1 MTSTPSQVKNYPL
14 VEITNESDLDENN
27 SSKKQLNLIGN
38 NKRVI
43 DFGCATGYFAQFLK
57 QKGCYVVGVELNP
70 EAAKIAEHHC
80 DQVLVADLD
89 FTPIPEIL
97 RDQKFEVAVF
107 GDVLEHL
114 RDPWRVL
121 EEVRQIL
128 QPDGYVV
135 ASIPNIAHG
144 AVRLSLL
151 QGHFEYADL
160 GLLDNTHLRFFTRKT
175 VQELFERAG
184 YTVDIIDRTIVPVF
198 SGSSY
203 YVPDVERQSLTAE
216 LIRQVEQAEDADTLQ
231 FVLRAFPMTLEG
243 KYAALDL
250 KHSRASEQNLQL
262 QTELSNFQNQLEQT
276 QAHLEQT
283 QNQLGQTQ
291 NQLEQTQAH
300 LEQTQNQLGQTQ
312 THLEQTQAHL
322 EQTQNQLGQTQNQLE
337 QTQNQ
342 LGQTQNQLEQTQVQ
356 LEQTQNQLEQTQQR
370 NIAME
375 SSKFWKIR
383 KIWVQCKQII
393 GLRT

>member
-1 MTSTPSQVKNYPL
+1 MTSTPGQTKNYPL
-14 VEITNESDLDENN
+14 VEITNENELDENN
-27 SSKKQLNLIGN
+27 SSKKQLDLIGN

-57 QKGCYVVGVELNP
+57 QRGCYVVGVELNP
-70 EAAKIAEHHC
+70 EAAKMAEHYC
-80 DQVLVADLD
+80 DEVFVADLD
-89 FTPIPEIL
+89 FVSVPEIL

-121 EEVRQIL
+121 EETRQLL
-128 QPDGYVV
+128 QPGGFVV

-203 YVPDVERQSLTAE
+203 YVPDVERHSLSKE
-216 LIRQVEQAEDADTLQ
+216 IIHQVEQAEDADTLQ
-231 FVLRAFPMTLEG
+231 FVLRAFPTTLEG

-250 KHSRASEQNLQL
+250 KYSRVNEQNLQL
-262 QTELSNFQNQLEQT
+262 QTELSNFQNYLAQTQTQLEQT
-276 QAHLEQT
+276 KTQLDQT
-283 QNQLGQTQ
+283 QNHLAQTQ
-291 NQLEQTQAH
+291 TQLEQTKTQ
-300 LEQTQNQLGQTQ
+300 LDQTQNHLAQTQ
-312 THLEQTQAHL
+312 T
-322 EQTQNQLGQTQNQLE
+322 
-337 QTQNQ
+337 
-342 LGQTQNQLEQTQVQ
+342 
-356 LEQTQNQLEQTQQR
+356 QLEQTQQR
-370 NIAME
+370 NNAVE

-383 KIWVQCKQII
+383 KVWVRCKQIV
-393 GLRT
+393 GLKT

>member
-89 FTPIPEIL
+89 FTPILEIL

-198 SGSSY
+198 SGSSC

-262 QTELSNFQNQLEQT
+262 QTELSNF
-276 QAHLEQT
+276 
-283 QNQLGQTQ
+283 Q